1 MSCSKSMREGESVQ
15 TAQESRMRDFVLL
28 FLKNMEVKNECVVDK
43 DIKYKLLCYS
53 FLLRTFVIRGS

>member
-53 FLLRTFVIRGS
+53 FLLGTFVIRGS